1 MNSKSEITNFLPLP
15 KDDWLSKWN
24 EIIIDPH
31 IPIVDAHH
39 HIWSRT
45 GWVYGAEELTKDL
58 ISGHLITSTVFVQCR
73 EHYYQFGDEAFK
85 PIGETEYIVQTANEA
100 EELIKNNTAKNFN
113 HKIKICE
120 AIVGFADLTLG
131 DRVAAVLEAHISASN
146 HRFRGIRHSGAR
158 YEDGPITNTW
168 PLPPN
173 SLFLESNFI
182 KGFAVL
188 NKFNL
193 SFDAWVY
200 QNQLLDVY
208 TLAKKFPKTKIVLNH
223 VGGPLGINQFSSDKK
238 STFDSWKN
246 LILELSTCPN
256 IYIKLG
262 GLGLVSCGFGFNK
275 LEQPVSSERL
285 AHAWRPWVSHCI
297 DTFTP
302 TRCMFESNFPVD
314 KVTCSYPVLW
324 NTFKRL
330 TQEYSESEQANLLS
344 NTAKNFYG
352 LSQD

>member
-39 HIWSRT
+39 HIWSRPSC
-45 GWVYGAEELTKDL
+45 VYGAEELTKDL

-85 PIGETEYIVQTANEA
+85 PIRETEYIVQTANEA

-200 QNQLLDVY
+200 QNQLLNVY
-208 TLAKKFPKTKIVLNH
+208 RFGIISICAFMTLRPHSRTFYQHATCAPHQIEFQLQ
-223 VGGPLGINQFSSDKK
+223 PLLCIGLKQLCTHSIHAVSQSSLQ
-238 STFDSWKN
+238 T
-246 LILELSTCPN
+246 TH
-256 IYIKLG
+256 
-262 GLGLVSCGFGFNK
+262 
-275 LEQPVSSERL
+275 RL
-285 AHAWRPWVSHCI
+285 P
-297 DTFTP
+297 
-302 TRCMFESNFPVD
+302 
-314 KVTCSYPVLW
+314 L
-324 NTFKRL
+324 
-330 TQEYSESEQANLLS
+330 
-344 NTAKNFYG
+344 
-352 LSQD
+352 